1 MEFFDEFKIIGGII
15 PNLIGLAVFC
25 GVIIYFDQT
34 RKAKVRRGEK
44 VPPSSIK
51 MILFAKSE
59 IIGGIVPN
67 LIAFSLFLGAIGYFT
82 LTEKMAEIFGIRKR
96 PKSD

>member
-1 MEFFDEFKIIGGII
+1 
-15 PNLIGLAVFC
+15 
-25 GVIIYFDQT
+25 
-34 RKAKVRRGEK
+34 
-44 VPPSSIK
+44 

-82 LTEKMAEIFGIRKR
+82 LTEKMAEIFGIRNVPNQISPPPFER
-96 PKSD
+96 RLLSEPEG

>member
-1 MEFFDEFKIIGGII
+1 
-15 PNLIGLAVFC
+15 
-25 GVIIYFDQT
+25 
-34 RKAKVRRGEK
+34 
-44 VPPSSIK
+44 

-67 LIAFSLFLGAIGYFT
+67 LIAFGLFLGAIGYFT